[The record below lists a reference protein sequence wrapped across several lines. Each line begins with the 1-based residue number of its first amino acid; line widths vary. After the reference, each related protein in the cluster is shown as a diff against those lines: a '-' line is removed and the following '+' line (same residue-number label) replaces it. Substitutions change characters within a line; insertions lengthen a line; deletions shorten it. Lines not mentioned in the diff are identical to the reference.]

1 MQKRRHSNEL
11 KCKVVLEALRGTE
24 TLNVIA
30 KRYGVHPMVITK
42 WKRHVVEQMPGLFSQ
57 RNDHEKEAWE
67 QREAEL
73 FQQIGQLKYEL
84 DWLKKKA
91 AFLSE

>member
-1 MQKRRHSNEL
+1 MQKRKHSNEL
-11 KCKVVLEALRGTE
+11 KAKVTLEALRGVD
-24 TLNVIA
+24 TLNVIG
-30 KRYGVHPMVITK
+30 KRYGVHPIVIAK
-42 WKRHVVEQMPGLFSQ
+42 WKKHVVELMPDLFS
-57 RNDHEKEAWE
+57 RRHDREKDSWE

-91 AFLSE
+91 AIFAE